1 MPDVLDE
8 LPEWAR
14 TGRREKYPYDRWF
27 DGKVWLLHEG
37 VDFEQDRRGMANRI
51 RHAAKKRGVRRQ
63 RWTRRDRRQGFG
75 PRRTVV
81 RGGRMSTIAD
91 VKEHQDA

>member
-1 MPDVLDE
+1 MPDVLDD

-51 RHAAKKRGVRRQ
+51 RHAAKKRGVRV
-63 RWTRRDRRQGFG
+63 TVSHRDNDGRGEI
-75 PRRTVV
+75 VV
-81 RGGRMSTIAD
+81 KALDLGEQSFEVA
-91 VKEHQDA
+91 E